1 MRVPARQDPA
11 VAAQRH
17 RSSPP
22 PHPLLAL
29 QQSAG
34 NQAVVRQLARFAG
47 PPEQDA
53 EEVMERLARGRQTLF
68 ASMRTAKDEAE
79 RRQRTQALRAFD
91 APWLARLRALGTD
104 KRHPDP
110 DVQDM
115 VLAALQ
121 LEAIATAEGVLRDP
135 ANAAKLTKAAVGMRD
150 DDLPPNKKYD
160 WCGFFAVDKFLESDL
175 DRELKAGYFHVD
187 NVYDYFTYDYGNR
200 VKRWIYAEEAWHEL
214 RDYHEAR
221 GAERQWL
228 TADDMEC
235 QEKLDIRAG
244 DLALVDHSWGGRGD
258 HIVMV
263 HSFDPSTRV
272 LHTIGGNDSG
282 LQVDTRMG
290 EHAPANEKEGRLEDA
305 TGTPLRG
312 YRKGDERVGVREYD
326 LAHQPD
332 VTERTRGYTKVR
344 IAAIGRPSI
353 VDFEN
358 HRYADGKFP
367 PATAPR

>member
-1 MRVPARQDPA
+1 MRVPARRESE
-11 VAAQRH
+11 VAAQR
-17 RSSPP
+17 RREPPP

-34 NQAVVRQLARFAG
+34 NQAVVRHLARFAE
-47 PPEQDA
+47 PELDTEQ
-53 EEVMERLARGRQTLF
+53 VMERLAYGRQTLF
-68 ASMRTAKDEAE
+68 AAMRSAKDEKE
-79 RRQRTQALRAFD
+79 RRLRTMALRAFD
-91 APWLARLRALGTD
+91 APWLARLRAAGTD
-104 KRHPDP
+104 KQHPDP

-121 LEAIATAEGVLRDP
+121 LEAISTAEGVLRDP
-135 ANAAKLTKAAVGMRD
+135 EDAARITKDSVGMRD
-150 DDLPPNKKYD
+150 DHLPPKEKYD
-160 WCGFFAVDKFLESDL
+160 WCGFFAVDKFMESDL
-175 DRELKAGYFHVD
+175 DRELKAGYFHVA
-187 NVYDYFTYDYGNR
+187 NVYAYFTYVYGKR
-200 VKRWIYAEEAWHEL
+200 VPQWIYADDAWHET
-214 RDYHEAR
+214 REYHKLR
-221 GAERQWL
+221 GAERRWL
-228 TADDMEC
+228 TAEDMEC
-235 QEKLDIRAG
+235 QEELDIRPG

-263 HSFDPSTRV
+263 HSFNPQTRV

-282 LQVDTRMG
+282 LQVDTRKG

-305 TGTPLRG
+305 TGTPLRT
-312 YRKGDERVGVREYD
+312 YRKGDDRVGMREYD

-332 VTERTRGYTKVR
+332 VTERTRDYTKIR

-358 HRYADGKFP
+358 HRYSGEEFP